1 MVSGAYD
8 EEDVRVLV
16 GVAQGCTTRD
26 HRLDFWLGSGCFAD
40 KEAFVRAD
48 EEVIISVDEA

>member
-16 GVAQGCTTRD
+16 GVTQGCTTRD
-26 HRLDFWLGSGCFAD
+26 HRLDFWVGSGCFAD